1 MTRAAIGLLTP
12 VTNFAGN
19 ETKINVDYE
28 NQAGMEEFAAS
39 LMRMNSGRVFELEVA
54 ALYCALIPRRV
65 WERVGSLDESFAIGM
80 FEDDDLS
87 MRVRASGF
95 RVVAAEDCFIHHFG
109 QGSFSKL
116 EAGEYQRIF
125 EQNRLQYEQKWQT
138 TWQPHRP
145 RDGVRPAHEE
155 VRFEPF
161 TFCNGT
167 TPKSH
172 KGNTN
177 RRHPLPVEG

>member
-1 MTRAAIGLLTP
+1 MRHFRKDGTIGLLTP

-28 NQAGMEEFAAS
+28 NQAEMEEFAAS
-39 LMRMNSGRVFELEVA
+39 LMRKYSGRAFELEVA

-65 WERVGSLDESFAIGM
+65 WESVGNLDETFAIGM

-87 MRVRASGF
+87 MRVRAAGY

-116 EAGEYQRIF
+116 DAGDYQRVF
-125 EQNRLQYEQKWQT
+125 HSR
-138 TWQPHRP
+138 
-145 RDGVRPAHEE
+145 
-155 VRFEPF
+155 
-161 TFCNGT
+161 
-167 TPKSH
+167 
-172 KGNTN
+172 
-177 RRHPLPVEG
+177 